1 MHARAVTLTI
11 IYICAIGMFIIQKQ
25 RAAVLNWLQRDTKE
39 ANEVMESIVKVV
51 TMTGTSPSSA

>member
-11 IYICAIGMFIIQKQ
+11 ICAIGMFIIQKQ

-51 TMTGTSPSSA
+51 TMTGRSPSSA